1 MCDLIEVE
9 CVKAE
14 CDVLAAC
21 RQSLAHGAL
30 LATRYILAEID
41 FNAGCKEGRAGQTE
55 LKVRIGF
62 FFSRIIPPRPV
73 ISHHESP
80 RVRVAAAKTKPRLP
94 LLTKQ

>member
-14 CDVLAAC
+14 CDLLAAC

-62 FFSRIIPPRPV
+62 FFSRIIPPRPGT
-73 ISHHESP
+73 SHHQSP
-80 RVRVAAAKTKPRLP
+80 RVRVAAAKKKPRLP
-94 LLTKQ
+94 LLTK